1 MAKPQSRGKLRA
13 APDAAGKKMSVMV
26 VDDDPEIRSLVAS
39 ALEIAGYQVVVADNG
54 MKAAELLGGVG
65 RPPDVI
71 ICDVMMPV
79 VDGFTFARFVK
90 RDKALRAI
98 PIIFLSARTHAM
110 DIVNG
115 IALGARHY
123 VQKPFRIADLVDKV
137 ARTVK
142 GK

>member
-1 MAKPQSRGKLRA
+1 MTDSEKSGTSSETRIL
-13 APDAAGKKMSVMV
+13 VI
-26 VDDDPEIRSLVAS
+26 DDDKGSAEFIAEFLSVAGFAVSVCTSGTS
-39 ALEIAGYQVVVADNG
+39 ALD
-54 MKAAELLGGVG
+54 
-65 RPPDVI
+65 
-71 ICDVMMPV
+71 
-79 VDGFTFARFVK
+79 FVK
-90 RDKALRAI
+90 RQAVDLVLLDIMMPDMNGFEIARAMKEFFGKNTFV